1 MVQKHFGKFKNWSEK
16 KCAKSISQKK
26 GYKMDYTI
34 YRVTIDIAVPD
45 YGNPTLGGRDFIDIH
60 CDASE
65 LGFTE
70 KRLELFEVVEDVKLN
85 IDE

>member
-1 MVQKHFGKFKNWSEK
+1 
-16 KCAKSISQKK
+16 
-26 GYKMDYTI
+26 MDYTI

-65 LGFTE
+65 LGFTQ
-70 KRLELFEVVEDVKLN
+70 KRLELFEVIEDVKLN
-85 IDE
+85 IDEWANIMGRRRRQGRQQPPSH